1 MKQVYSSNIRSNR
14 IRSFGAISILLNFLL
29 LFALSLQV
37 EKLPLWIVVS
47 IFIIVFFVILMG
59 LYKSNNIPMK
69 IDINE
74 FSFIFYYPLSTNKK
88 YKLDDLS
95 CYATGSYGG
104 VWSGSYHS
112 IIFEFRYGSRIAVP
126 SFRIKNYT
134 ELLDFMKNSNFEYF
148 GYIGQNRWHRKNKPL
163 SKKWVIAREE
173 KELELEIEKDKA
185 LFTVYFGIIMSII
198 MNITILYVLF
208 FQN

>member
-1 MKQVYSSNIRSNR
+1 MKYVYISNIRSNR
-14 IRSFGAISILLNFLL
+14 VRNFGPISIILNVLL

-47 IFIIVFFVILMG
+47 IFIIVFFVFLMG
-59 LYKSNNIPMK
+59 LYKSINIPMR
-69 IDINE
+69 IEINE
-74 FSFIFYYPLSTNKK
+74 FSFIFYYPFSTNKK
-88 YKLDDLS
+88 YMFEDLS
-95 CYATGSYGG
+95 CYATASYGG
-104 VWSGSYHS
+104 IWSGRYHS

-126 SFRIKNYT
+126 SFRIKNYMG
-134 ELLDFMKNSNFEYF
+134 LLDFMKNSNFEYF
-148 GYIGQNRWHRKNKPL
+148 GYIGQSRWHRKNKPL

-185 LFTVYFGIIMSII
+185 LFTVYFGMIMSII